1 MFTNIKKSHKLFVQ
15 FIIIFLTFNGLV
27 AQKTS
32 STVNTLASN
41 QKWNMNFNFGFTNL
55 LGDLGGSPKYGT
67 HFLRDFDYQST
78 RYCLGLGTEH
88 FNSKGNFGMSA
99 QYMFNRLSGDDKY
112 SKEIS
117 RRDRN
122 LSVQTNLHSFD
133 LLCFYSPFTSRK
145 FRFYTGF
152 SVFYYNP
159 TAMLNGKK
167 YNLRSM
173 GTEGQKLN
181 GQNNTYS
188 KISTKVPVGV
198 QFKLFSINQSTEL
211 WMDLSSHYCLTDYI
225 DDVSGLYADNAAIEA
240 QNGKTAANLAD
251 RSMGW
256 IANNSSAGSIRGNNS
271 FKDNYLSMVFTIKTK
286 LEFKAKDSDKDG
298 VPDKVD
304 RCKDTKL
311 GAAVD
316 EHGCYSDKDGDGV
329 ADYKD
334 KCPDE
339 PGDRNNKGCP
349 DDDDML
355 ADDDGDGVANSKD
368 KCPQVPGTK
377 ENKGCPDGDDMLAD
391 DDGDGVA
398 NSNDKCPQVPGTKE
412 NKGCPDGSDNEQD
425 DDSDGVPNSLDKCP
439 NQSGSKEL
447 GGCPDSDGDGVPDNI
462 DPCPNKKG
470 LEIHSGC
477 PDSDKD
483 NVPDNKD
490 KCPNVAGTV
499 ENLGC
504 PEMKKLTA
512 DSIAFLAN
520 NIYFNTASAEIKGES
535 YDDLFNVI
543 DILQRYPNITVVIE
557 GHTDSVGNAMKNL
570 VLSQNRANAVKDFL
584 IQFGIDPRRIK
595 AIGYGE
601 LRPIVNNG
609 PKTRSKNRRVVFK
622 ISR

>member
-1 MFTNIKKSHKLFVQ
+1 MFTNIKKSHKLLIQ

-27 AQKTS
+27 AQRTS
-32 STVNTLASN
+32 KTVNTLASN
-41 QKWNMNFNFGFTNL
+41 QRWNMNFNFGLTNL

-78 RYCLGLGTEH
+78 RYCLGLGIEH

-122 LSVQTNLHSFD
+122 LSVQTSMHSFD
-133 LLCFYSPFTSRK
+133 LLCYYSPFVGRK
-145 FRFYTGF
+145 FRFYSGF

-159 TAMLNGKK
+159 TAKLNGKK
-167 YNLRSM
+167 YNLRGM

-188 KISTKVPVGV
+188 KISTKVPVGI
-198 QFKLFSINQSTEL
+198 QFKLFNINQSTEL
-211 WMDLSSHYCLTDYI
+211 WMDMSSHYCLTDYI

-240 QNGKTAANLAD
+240 QNGKTAASLAD
-251 RSMGW
+251 RSLGL
-256 IANNSSAGSIRGNNS
+256 IVNNSSTGSIRGNDTY
-271 FKDNYLSMVFTIKTK
+271 KDNYLSLVFTLKTK
-286 LEFKAKDSDKDG
+286 IEFKAKDSDKDG
-298 VPDKVD
+298 VPNKID

-349 DDDDML
+349 DEEDME

-368 KCPQVPGTK
+368 KCPKESGSK
-377 ENKGCPDGDDMLAD
+377 END
-391 DDGDGVA
+391 
-398 NSNDKCPQVPGTKE
+398 
-412 NKGCPDGSDNEQD
+412 GCPDGSDTEQD
-425 DDSDGVPNSLDKCP
+425 DDFDGIPNSQDKCP
-439 NQSGSKEL
+439 DRSGSIEH

-462 DPCPNKKG
+462 DPCPYEKG

-477 PDSDKD
+477 PDSDND

-499 ENLGC
+499 ESQGC
-504 PEMKKLTA
+504 PEMEKQTA

-543 DILQRYPNITVVIE
+543 DILQRYPNITVEVE
-557 GHTDSVGNAMKNL
+557 GHTDSVGTTLNNQ

-584 IQFGIDPRRIK
+584 IQFGIDPSRIR
-595 AIGYGE
+595 ATGYGE
-601 LRPIVNNG
+601 LRPIVDNG

-622 ISR
+622 LNR